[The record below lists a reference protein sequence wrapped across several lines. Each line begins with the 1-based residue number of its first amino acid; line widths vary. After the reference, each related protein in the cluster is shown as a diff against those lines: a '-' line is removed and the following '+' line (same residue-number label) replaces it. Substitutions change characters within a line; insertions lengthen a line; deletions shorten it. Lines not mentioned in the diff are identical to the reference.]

1 MAELCFDYI
10 VVGAGS
16 AGATIAGNLVE
27 RRKGTVLLLEAG
39 ANDRDPFIHM
49 PAAVG
54 HAIPRHT
61 WPYAAEPAPEVKGR
75 VLPVLQGRVLG
86 GSSSVNGM
94 LYVRGQREDYD
105 RWESEFGCTG
115 WNAEEMLRYFKKAED
130 NESLSGEY
138 HGNAGHLKVSE
149 NRYRHPLTQACI
161 RAGQQLGYDYIT
173 DYNNWR
179 QQGCGF
185 FQAAITN
192 GQRCSTAVAYLKGVQ
207 KDPNLRIVTDALV
220 ERIEIEGQRATGVT
234 YRQGNTTIRATARA
248 EVIVSAGAIGSP
260 KLLQLSGVGPAEVL
274 QAVGITPKLVLPVG
288 ENFHDHLHMS
298 VNATIKQPVS
308 LYGQDQGLKALRNL
322 LQWLLFRTGVITST
336 ILEGFLFAD
345 TCNQGRPD
353 VELHFL
359 PTIDN
364 FDDPVGA
371 TVGRTHGL
379 TVKTG
384 HLQPRSRGRVTLRS
398 SDPAEL
404 PRIEAGY
411 LTHPDD
417 LAGQIRATRLAL
429 RILEQPALTA
439 IVDEVFNPACAIDDD
454 AAIEAWVRGAAK
466 TVYHPVGSC
475 RMGTDPATSVTD
487 LQLRVHGIPNL
498 RVADSSSMPQVPSGN
513 TNAPV
518 IALAEKAADLI
529 CAAA

>member
-1 MAELCFDYI
+1 MAEKSFDYI

-16 AGATIAGNLVE
+16 AGATIAANLIE

-39 ANDRDPFIHM
+39 ANDRDPLIHI

-61 WPYAAEPAPEVKGR
+61 WPYAAEPAEETNGR

-105 RWESEFGCTG
+105 RWETEFGCTG
-115 WNAEEMLRYFKKAED
+115 WNADEMLRYFKKSEN
-130 NESLSGEY
+130 NESLSGEF
-138 HGNAGHLKVSE
+138 HGNEGHLRVSE

-161 RAGQQLGYDYIT
+161 RAGQQLGYQYIT

-179 QQGCGF
+179 QEGCGF
-185 FQAAITN
+185 FQAATIN
-192 GQRCSTAVAYLKGVQ
+192 GRRCSTSVAYLSGVR
-207 KDPNLRIVTDALV
+207 KNPNLSIVTDALV
-220 ERIEIEGQRATGVT
+220 ERIEIENQRATGVT
-234 YRQGNTTIRATARA
+234 WRRSNARHTATARA
-248 EVIVSAGAIGSP
+248 EVIVCAGAIGSP
-260 KLLQLSGVGPAEVL
+260 KLLQLSGVGPVDALE
-274 QAVGITPKLVLPVG
+274 AVGIQPKLVLPVG
-288 ENFHDHLHMS
+288 ENFHDHMHMS
-298 VNATIKQPVS
+298 VNATTRHPIS
-308 LYGQDQGLKALRNL
+308 LYGQDRGLKALRNL
-322 LQWLLFRTGVITST
+322 TQWLLFRTGILTST

-359 PTIDN
+359 PVIDA

-371 TVGRTHGL
+371 TAGRTHGL
-379 TVKTG
+379 TIKTG
-384 HLQPRSRGRVTLRS
+384 HLQPRSRGRVILRS
-398 SDPAEL
+398 NDPSAL

-411 LTHPDD
+411 LSDPED
-417 LAGQIRATRLAL
+417 LAGQVRATRLAL
-429 RILEQPALTA
+429 RVLEQPTLRAM
-439 IVDEVFNPACAIDDD
+439 IDEVFNPACSIDDD
-454 AAIEAWVRGAAK
+454 AALEEWVRNSSK
-466 TVYHPVGSC
+466 TVFHPVGTC
-475 RMGTDPATSVTD
+475 RMGTDPKTSVTD
-487 LQLRVHGIPNL
+487 LQLRVHGIANL

-529 CAAA
+529 CEAV